1 MNYELGAP
9 VNQTTISSELERLRE
24 SNELALQLCELLVEV
39 KERVMGPELSG
50 ESCEEKAPAPNSVI
64 RMLTMRND
72 DMRSSLEHAIS
83 TARQINDSI

>member
-1 MNYELGAP
+1 MNESCGMA
-9 VNQTTISSELERLRE
+9 VEKNTISSELERLRE

-39 KERVMGPELSG
+39 KEKVMGPELSG
-50 ESCEEKAPAPNSVI
+50 ESCEEKAPVPNSVI